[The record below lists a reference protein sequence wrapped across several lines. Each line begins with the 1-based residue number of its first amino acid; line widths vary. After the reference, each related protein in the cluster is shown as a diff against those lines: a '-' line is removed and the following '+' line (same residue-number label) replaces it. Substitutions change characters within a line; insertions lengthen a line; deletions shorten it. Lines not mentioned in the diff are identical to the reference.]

1 MAGSPQSAAQSFG
14 GKTLPPY
21 FQLCPLS
28 NEYDHPIKLAPGRTV
43 RVCDV
48 YLIVE
53 LPSVPSLYVTTTMC
67 CPFEYAVVRAVSDW
81 SNCASLAS
89 GFSGVTDR
97 LEVQAHKPAKDKQHP
112 TKTKKLAFETLERL
126 NTGAAFF
133 I

>member
-1 MAGSPQSAAQSFG
+1 M
-14 GKTLPPY
+14 
-21 FQLCPLS
+21 
-28 NEYDHPIKLAPGRTV
+28 
-43 RVCDV
+43 
-48 YLIVE
+48 VE
-53 LPSVPSLYVTTTMC
+53 LPSLPSLYVTTTMF